1 MVYLLGASVSMHLK
15 SIFKSLPLLRS
26 LPIGLYGTLLLYG
39 IAFSTAHA
47 EPLANTEP
55 LAHAEPLRLIV
66 PGKEVVVSFPRD
78 LQTRAAAR
86 NIKNLRTPAHLHIQR
101 SQGSSSIGVVST
113 TDVVAAQ
120 SFNPVVVND
129 AAIAAICAE
138 VYRNNPTTSV
148 TCEANVLFHAAGIP
162 NDTNYSALYGMER
175 IGAPAAWDITTGSS
189 SVVVAVVDT
198 GIDYMHPDLQGNI
211 HLNSGETP
219 ANGVDD
225 DGNGFVDD
233 YYGYDFANTDRNPMD
248 DNEHGTH
255 VAGTIGARGNN
266 ARGVTGVNWQVGLL
280 AVKVLDSQGSGFLS
294 DVAAGIEYAA
304 DRGASVIN
312 LSLGGPSNAQV
323 LQNAVTYARTQ
334 KVLLVVAAGNESSDN
349 DSVPSYPGNFSAD
362 NILVVAATN
371 SSDVLTNFSN
381 YGVTKVD
388 VAAPGSDILSTTPSD
403 TYQSFSGTSMAAPHV
418 AGLAALIKG
427 VNPTLGYAD
436 IKTIIMN
443 TVDSQASLLGLIV
456 TGGRIN
462 AASAIAVAIS
472 GTVPTPPTDVLVG
485 NNTLTLS
492 IERSQRRAY
501 LFGEIFDS
509 NGNLLADKAV
519 HLLCKKRQV
528 ATRVSDLSGY
538 YELERRRPKVHTR
551 CYVKDDNGNRSRSVR
566 LR

>member
-1 MVYLLGASVSMHLK
+1 MGYLLGASVSMHLK

-26 LPIGLYGTLLLYG
+26 LPIGLYGTVLLYG

-47 EPLANTEP
+47 EPLAYTEP
-55 LAHAEPLRLIV
+55 LAHAEPLSYAEPLRLIV
-66 PGKEVVVSFPRD
+66 PGKEVVISFPRD

-101 SQGSSSIGVVST
+101 AQGSSSIGVVST

-198 GIDYMHPDLQGNI
+198 GIDYRHPD
-211 HLNSGETP
+211 
-219 ANGVDD
+219 
-225 DGNGFVDD
+225 
-233 YYGYDFANTDRNPMD
+233 ANTDRNPMD

-312 LSLGGPSNAQV
+312 LSLGGPSNALV
-323 LQNAVTYARTQ
+323 LQNAVAYARTQ
-334 KVLLVVAAGNESSDN
+334 NVLLVVAAGNESSDN

-403 TYQSFSGTSMAAPHV
+403 SYQSFSGTSMATPHV

-443 TVDSQASLLGLIV
+443 TVDSQASLLGRIV